1 MTICEFCLHY
11 RQDRKCQLG
20 LNIPKGMSC
29 GEFDAS
35 LKEFCSNPSEQVSA
49 DQIIKMATFFGVKRT
64 ELKKVRLMALR
75 EERSFNATR
84 DPSEQN
90 KSTP

>member
-1 MTICEFCLHY
+1 MIICEFCLHY
-11 RQDRKCQLG
+11 GQDRKCQLG

-35 LKEFCSNPSEQVSA
+35 LKEFCSNPNDLVSA

-75 EERSFNATR
+75 EERVFMASR
-84 DPSEQN
+84 DSSE
-90 KSTP
+90 

>member
-1 MTICEFCLHY
+1 MIICDFCLNY

-29 GEFDAS
+29 SEFDAS
-35 LKEFCSNPSEQVSA
+35 LKEFCSNPNDVVSA

-75 EERSFNATR
+75 EEKSLNASR
-84 DPSEQN
+84 EPS
-90 KSTP
+90 K

>member
-1 MTICEFCLHY
+1 MIICDFCVHY
-11 RQDRKCQLG
+11 RQDRRCQLG

-29 GEFDAS
+29 AGFEAS
-35 LKEFCSNPSEQVSA
+35 LKEFCSNPGDTVSA

-75 EERSFNATR
+75 EEKSLNASR
-84 DPSEQN
+84 EPS
-90 KSTP
+90 K